1 MVKQV
6 DIGVIGIQGAIS
18 EHIFSMKKALKEEN
32 IKGSVTPV
40 KNKKQLEKIKGLI
53 IPGGESTT
61 ISGLIYNFDLYNDI
75 KKRANNNDLAVMGTC
90 AGCVILAEKLV
101 DCKENIKPLELMNM
115 SVHRNFF
122 GSQKK
127 SFEKKVDIKGFNRPF
142 NAVFIRA
149 PIIKEVRG
157 RCKVL
162 SKINGEI
169 VMAKQDKFLALSFHP
184 ELTDDLR
191 IHKYFLDLICS

>member
-6 DIGVIGIQGAIS
+6 NIGVIGIQGAIS
-18 EHIFSMKKALKEEN
+18 EHISSMKRSLEEEN
-32 IKGSVTPV
+32 IKGNIITV
-40 KNKKQLEKIKGLI
+40 KNKKQLGKIKGLI

-61 ISGLIYNFDLYNDI
+61 ISRLIYNFDLYNDI

-101 DCKENIKPLELMNM
+101 GNKENIKLLELMNM
-115 SVHRNFF
+115 SVRRNFF

-127 SFEKKVDIKGFNRPF
+127 SFEKKVDIKDFDTPY
-142 NAVFIRA
+142 NAIFIRA
-149 PIIKEVRG
+149 PIVKDTWG
-157 RCKVL
+157 KCKIL
-162 SKINGEI
+162 SKINENVI
-169 VMAKQDKFLALSFHP
+169 MARQENILALSFHP

-191 IHKYFLDLICS
+191 VHKYFLDLIRP